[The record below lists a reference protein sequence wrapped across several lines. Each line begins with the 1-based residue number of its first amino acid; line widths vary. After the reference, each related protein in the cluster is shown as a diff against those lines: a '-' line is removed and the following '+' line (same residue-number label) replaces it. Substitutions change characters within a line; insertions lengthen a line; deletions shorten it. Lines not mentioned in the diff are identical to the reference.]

1 MIFSATASS
10 PPVEEEDDEEEFDSA
25 CRAEAKWED
34 RSASEAPGGSRFFS
48 RSRSDWDE
56 EFVARGGAAG

>member
-25 CRAEAKWED
+25 CRAEAKWDES
-34 RSASEAPGGSRFFS
+34 SASEAPGGSRFFS
-48 RSRSDWDE
+48 RSRSDCDD
-56 EFVARGGAAG
+56 EFVARGGGAG